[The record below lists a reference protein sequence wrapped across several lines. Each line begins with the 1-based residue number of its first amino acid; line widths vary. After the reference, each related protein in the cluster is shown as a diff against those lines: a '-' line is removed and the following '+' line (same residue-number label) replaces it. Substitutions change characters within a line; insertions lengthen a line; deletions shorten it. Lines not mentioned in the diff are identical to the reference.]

1 MLAIDLVILGMLKKK
16 PMGAYELQKLVEY
29 RSISKWVKISTP
41 SIYKKVLQLEENGFV
56 TSRFERDGNM
66 PEKAVYSLTDKGK
79 KEFERLMLDLSRR
92 PVRLF
97 LDCNSVAVNL
107 DSMPKKKR
115 QECVQNICKSVR
127 AESGIGG
134 APRAKTRRARCPGGG
149 HGSPAPTD
157 SFGGRARTVGGDIA
171 NAGINFRRRIL
182 IILFTEEK

>member
-1 MLAIDLVILGMLKKK
+1 MSAIDLVILGILKKK

-79 KEFERLMLDLSRR
+79 KEFERLMLDLSCR

-97 LDCNSVAVNL
+97 LDCNAVAVNL
-107 DSMPKKKR
+107 DSLPKKKR
-115 QECVQNICKSVR
+115 QECVQNIACGVQELK
-127 AESGIGG
+127 AELAEHLAQKQD
-134 APRAKTRRARCPGGG
+134 APDVP
-149 HGSPAPTD
+149 
-157 SFGGRARTVGGDIA
+157 V
-171 NAGINFRRRIL
+171 AGMAVLRQQL
-182 IILFTEEK
+182 LLADALEQWATSLQTQE

>member
-1 MLAIDLVILGMLKKK
+1 MSAIDLVILGMLKKK

-56 TSRFERDGNM
+56 ISRFERDGNM
-66 PEKAVYSLTDKGK
+66 PEKAVYSLTDEGK

-97 LDCNSVAVNL
+97 LDCNAVAVNL

-115 QECVQNICKSVR
+115 QECVQNICQSVQELK
-127 AESGIGG
+127 AELAEHLAQKQDAPDVPASGM
-134 APRAKTRRARCPGGG
+134 AVLRQQLLLADALEQWAETLQ
-149 HGSPAPTD
+149 
-157 SFGGRARTVGGDIA
+157 V
-171 NAGINFRRRIL
+171 
-182 IILFTEEK
+182 

>member
-1 MLAIDLVILGMLKKK
+1 MSAIDLVILGMLKKK

-66 PEKAVYSLTDKGK
+66 PEKAVYSLTDEGK

-97 LDCNSVAVNL
+97 LDCNAVAVNL

-115 QECVQNICKSVR
+115 QECVQNIRQSVQELK
-127 AESGIGG
+127 AELAEHLAQKKD
-134 APRAKTRRARCPGGG
+134 APDV
-149 HGSPAPTD
+149 PA
-157 SFGGRARTVGGDIA
+157 
-171 NAGINFRRRIL
+171 AGMAVLRQQL
-182 IILFTEEK
+182 LLADALAQWAETLQTQE